1 MLTNYVAPSVC
12 EYIADCNTYES
23 AITILKELYV
33 KPQNEIYAR
42 HVIATRRQE
51 MNKSIDVYLQL
62 LKVKAVIL
70 LLWQQNNIDSLALEM
85 PLLMVLF
92 KRNTAK
98 TSRKHDINTGSSF

>member
-23 AITILKELYV
+23 AVTILKELYV

-62 LKVKAVIL
+62 LKRLSEGRKV
-70 LLWQQNNIDSLALEM
+70 DSLTLEM

>member
-1 MLTNYVAPSVC
+1 MLTNYVAIYIVNKLCNKLCSKTNY

-70 LLWQQNNIDSLALEM
+70 LL
-85 PLLMVLF
+85 
-92 KRNTAK
+92 
-98 TSRKHDINTGSSF
+98 